1 MALQGACASVLS
13 GSIRPRKIVYFSP
26 FSSCI
31 EQYFIVILL
40 YLLFVYDCF
49 MVSLYFPRHVTCI
62 LRMEKGFIMITFCS
76 FFLMPSN
83 LFYRLFISA
92 ACCEW
97 LYPDLASSGMTVL
110 RWSSLCKISN
120 QDTNHKAHC
129 TNSWKQ
135 CSFIFS
141 LFSNLQTAFSGIY
154 HHSSYIYSVF
164 NIYYFFSIECLPL
177 SNFMK

>member
-49 MVSLYFPRHVTCI
+49 MISLYFPRHVTCI

-76 FFLMPSN
+76 FFLC
-83 LFYRLFISA
+83 LQIYFIA
-92 ACCEW
+92 YLLVLPAV
-97 LYPDLASSGMTVL
+97 SG
-110 RWSSLCKISN
+110 
-120 QDTNHKAHC
+120 
-129 TNSWKQ
+129 
-135 CSFIFS
+135 
-141 LFSNLQTAFSGIY
+141 
-154 HHSSYIYSVF
+154 
-164 NIYYFFSIECLPL
+164 SIPI
-177 SNFMK
+177 

>member
-1 MALQGACASVLS
+1 MTASWFPCTSLAC
-13 GSIRPRKIVYFSP
+13 Y
-26 FSSCI
+26 
-31 EQYFIVILL
+31 
-40 YLLFVYDCF
+40 
-49 MVSLYFPRHVTCI
+49 LYFENGERIHNDNI
-62 LRMEKGFIMITFCS
+62 LF

-92 ACCEW
+92 CLLW
-97 LYPDLASSGMTVL
+97 GLYPDLASSGMTVL

-177 SNFMK
+177 KFYEIKLQSFSHCHYANSYAFIHLFMAHESFINNRDIISYLNVKSTY